1 MDLKFLHRDLKF
13 KQQYNSLRDV
23 YCRGDLFYISPLV
36 SPIVLQASAI
46 NFFISLSWLYF
57 SIYFSPAGWDN
68 EKKVA
73 ILYENMH
80 SIRPDQY
87 YTDVI
92 AKPIVR
98 KSTNNRDIEVTAE
111 DEQGFLL
118 RQQQYLQVSKPFFSC
133 KTFRLEKSGLG

>member
-1 MDLKFLHRDLKF
+1 M
-13 KQQYNSLRDV
+13 S
-23 YCRGDLFYISPLV
+23 SPLAHYHPVGQQPYKIHNTQGV
-36 SPIVLQASAI
+36 STYNIFYL
-46 NFFISLSWLYF
+46 
-57 SIYFSPAGWDN
+57 FSPAGWDN

-118 RQQQYLQVSKPFFSC
+118 RQQQYLQVKFSFETLSFKP
-133 KTFRLEKSGLG
+133 

>member
-1 MDLKFLHRDLKF
+1 
-13 KQQYNSLRDV
+13 
-23 YCRGDLFYISPLV
+23 
-36 SPIVLQASAI
+36 
-46 NFFISLSWLYF
+46 
-57 SIYFSPAGWDN
+57 
-68 EKKVA
+68 
-73 ILYENMH
+73 MH

-118 RQQQYLQVSKPFFSC
+118 RQQQYLQVKFSFETLFFSTIDILYDS
-133 KTFRLEKSGLG
+133 KYKSPVTARIKLGEYSELAMYHSQFMIFHLQQFPA